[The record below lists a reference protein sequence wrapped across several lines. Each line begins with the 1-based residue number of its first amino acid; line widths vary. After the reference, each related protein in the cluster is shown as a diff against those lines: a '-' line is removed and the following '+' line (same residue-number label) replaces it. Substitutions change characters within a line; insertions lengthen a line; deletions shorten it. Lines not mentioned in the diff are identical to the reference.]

1 MIEKIIKNVLE
12 LPDVDGAC
20 IMDKRGEI
28 LHNALP
34 EYLLNDFLDD
44 LSRRVMSMF
53 EAVDTHYLPCDDYML
68 KYPQKYIQL
77 RRSRTAYLLVIV
89 EPTVNLVSLRMVT
102 NLVLKHITPKVIGQ
116 LRADSIEEPPPAAES
131 PLPPEPA
138 PASEPA
144 AASEPAP
151 SQSQRKRIPRPRPA
165 RSFRGTQY

>member
-1 MIEKIIKNVLE
+1 MIDKIIKNVLE

-20 IMDKRGEI
+20 IIDKKGEI

-34 EYLLNDFLDD
+34 DYFLDDFLDD
-44 LSRRVMSMF
+44 LSRRLMSMF
-53 EAVDTHYLPCDDYML
+53 EAVDTNYLPCDDYLL

-77 RRSRTAYLLVIV
+77 RRSRSAFLLVIV

-116 LRADSIEEPPPAAES
+116 LREQNLKVAEEAVQNN
-131 PLPPEPA
+131 PA
-138 PASEPA
+138 PAPQSETP
-144 AASEPAP
+144 SPSPAP
-151 SQSQRKRIPRPRPA
+151 GQRVRKPRPRPS

>member
-20 IMDKRGEI
+20 IMDKKGEI

-34 EYLLNDFLDD
+34 EYFLEDFLDD

-53 EAVDTHYLPCDDYML
+53 EAVDTNYLPCDDYLL

-77 RRSRTAYLLVIV
+77 RRSRNAYLMVLA

-102 NLVLKHITPKVIGQ
+102 NLVLKHVTPKVIGQ
-116 LRADSIEEPPPAAES
+116 LRAEQSEQSAAPAEKTPPPTPAAAEPQPS
-131 PLPPEPA
+131 PA
-138 PASEPA
+138 PA
-144 AASEPAP
+144 
-151 SQSQRKRIPRPRPA
+151 QRKRVPRPRPP